1 MQQELV
7 SRGVR
12 IVVPA
17 GIARRVHTGRTVER
31 IDLESGVVRD
41 GGLPRR
47 AGHGDGLQIGVFLEG
62 LAGLVDLKVAA
73 GRALRDDLD
82 AHVGKDGAKFI

>member
-1 MQQELV
+1 MQQKLV
-7 SRGVR
+7 SCGVR

-17 GIARRVHTGRTVER
+17 GIARRVHAGRTAER
-31 IDLESGVVRD
+31 IDLETGVV
-41 GGLPRR
+41 RR

-82 AHVGKDGAKFI
+82 AHVGKDGAKLI

>member
-7 SRGVR
+7 SCGVR

-17 GIARRVHTGRTVER
+17 GIARRVHAGRTVER
-31 IDLESGVVRD
+31 IDLEAGVVRD

-82 AHVGKDGAKFI
+82 AHVGKDGAKLI

>member
-1 MQQELV
+1 M
-7 SRGVR
+7 RR
-12 IVVPA
+12 PYRRA
-17 GIARRVHTGRTVER
+17 GRYSAPSARRRTAER
-31 IDLESGVVRD
+31 IDLEAGVVRD

-82 AHVGKDGAKFI
+82 AHVGKDGAKLI